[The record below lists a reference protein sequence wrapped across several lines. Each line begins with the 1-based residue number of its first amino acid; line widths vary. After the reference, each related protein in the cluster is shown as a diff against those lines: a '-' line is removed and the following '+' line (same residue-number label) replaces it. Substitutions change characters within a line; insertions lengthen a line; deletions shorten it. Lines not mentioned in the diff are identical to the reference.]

1 MDAWIV
7 FVIIGVVLVLLIV
20 LAIWSWRRF
29 TRPNT
34 RINPETRQE
43 AEATVERVR
52 YQGSA
57 SVGVGFVSRQRP
69 LFGVRVDVP
78 GVGKMRA
85 RIVLQDETGFSMAN
99 DFRSM
104 GRWFGQEK
112 PYMPGDI
119 VRVEYDSTRPKRCN
133 ILTPTRQIQQQMA
146 SGQPM
151 QQQPHMTHSS
161 GQQ

>member
-1 MDAWIV
+1 MDTWLILLLV
-7 FVIIGVVLVLLIV
+7 GLFFVLIIG

-29 TRPNT
+29 SRPNT

-43 AEATVERVR
+43 AEATVERVS

-57 SVGVGFVSRQRP
+57 SVGVGFMSRQRP
-69 LFGVRVDVP
+69 LFSVRVDVQ
-78 GVGKMRA
+78 GVGRMRA

-104 GRWFGQEK
+104 GRWFGQDK

-119 VRVEYDSTRPKRCN
+119 VRVEYDSAKPKRCN
-133 ILTPTRQIQQQMA
+133 ILTPTRQ
-146 SGQPM
+146 M
-151 QQQPHMTHSS
+151 QQQIAHQSNVPH
-161 GQQ
+161 GQNMGQ